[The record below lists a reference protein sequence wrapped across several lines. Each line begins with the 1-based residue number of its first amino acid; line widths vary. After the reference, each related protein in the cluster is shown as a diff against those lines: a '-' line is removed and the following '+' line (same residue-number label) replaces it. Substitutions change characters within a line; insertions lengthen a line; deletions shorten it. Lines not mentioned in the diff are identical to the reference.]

1 MSNLQVTKQALTL
14 INNVAA
20 RLPQVMEQT
29 SEQHF
34 VEGWQLIEQGM
45 YEDPATGKKIIPDVM
60 YMQDMPVLMAVNHR
74 RRLKERY
81 RMGGLPA
88 VTEYIDSVTKLVKE
102 A

>member
-1 MSNLQVTKQALTL
+1 
-14 INNVAA
+14 
-20 RLPQVMEQT
+20 MEQT

-60 YMQDMPVLMAVNHR
+60 YMQDMPVLMAVNHK

-81 RMGGLPA
+81 KIGGLPA
-88 VTEYIDSVTKLVKE
+88 VVAYIESVTNLVNQ

>member
-29 SEQHF
+29 SEQHL
-34 VEGWQLIEQGM
+34 VYGRELIEQGM
-45 YEDPATGKKIIPDVM
+45 YDDPATGNKINPDIM
-60 YMQDMPVLMAVNHR
+60 YMQDMPVLMAVNHK

-81 RMGGLPA
+81 RSGGLPA
-88 VTEYIDSVTKLVKE
+88 VSEYIDSVTKLVKE